1 MASIL
6 PHTRFGPNF
15 KHAKVVEIVIGD
27 MESLSTY
34 PHYWNYHLVPQIL
47 SGKFYCYFKL
57 TQGCT
62 CTQVE
67 CHHSDL
73 GGSTNGVH
81 SLMLLT
87 PPNVLINPVPYT
99 EVPKQPCN
107 PMVASINLVNLVL
120 KWTNQDNS
128 RLQNL
133 GCMERSPSFGRMVYF
148 HLEKLVQKCGYLVL
162 IITRHEELSSLL

>member
-73 GGSTNGVH
+73 GGSTNGVN
-81 SLMLLT
+81 SLIILT
-87 PPNVLINPVPYT
+87 PLICCFTLVHM
-99 EVPKQPCN
+99 QRFQ
-107 PMVASINLVNLVL
+107 INRGTLC
-120 KWTNQDNS
+120 W
-128 RLQNL
+128 
-133 GCMERSPSFGRMVYF
+133 
-148 HLEKLVQKCGYLVL
+148 
-162 IITRHEELSSLL
+162 IA